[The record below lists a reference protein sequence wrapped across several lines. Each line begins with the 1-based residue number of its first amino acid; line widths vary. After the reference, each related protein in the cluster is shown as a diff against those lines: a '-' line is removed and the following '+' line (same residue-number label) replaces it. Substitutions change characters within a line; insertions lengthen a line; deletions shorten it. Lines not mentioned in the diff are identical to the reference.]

1 MSLPMKYA
9 TAFTGGTPIS
19 GFENIGNI
27 AVDTEPGSGDYSLGN
42 FVGGVSG
49 SYDNNGYIIIS
60 DTTTAGLV
68 GKTTGGN
75 TTGTASANQ
84 PTFWAST
91 SKTDNSFLDLVNNLP
106 ARSGQSAFDN
116 TTHGLVSACNWLSTN
131 GYWTSYVAPVLSLDA
146 GNTASYPGTGTV
158 WTDLVDGRQFNLLG
172 APSSGVPTYQPGD
185 GGKIFFYAAA
195 GHYAACTSSLPTMN
209 KFTLSIWHNWT
220 GGNTG
225 GLPCIISEIYPSSI
239 NYFLGNLQ
247 GDGLRGGYFNGG
259 FQMSPVVNITTNVWY
274 HIVVTCD
281 ANQVVKIYLNNTL
294 IGQNQTSGSQPTS
307 SNGGIHLMRRWDNT
321 EFWDGYLAKVDIYN
335 KDLNQAQITSVWD
348 LNRSRFGL

>member
-116 TTHGLVSACNWLSTN
+116 TTQASTWLSSN

-158 WTDLVDGRQFNLLG
+158 WIDLVDGRQFNLLG